1 MEGRPVA
8 VNGRLNRHA
17 QQVDWPSGAS
27 LQPGTG
33 HLGVCLTAERPGE
46 QPKTAEAEPTPN
58 IDVSRLPINLNR
70 IQRQLR
76 QSTVRDESQGLQ
88 LRYIVDVYGQAPRI
102 ELFPNRDYSLSGP
115 APYGAPTHQDLLRL
129 ITPQEHSAPAA
140 NFGNLFRWLADKAKD
155 E

>member
-1 MEGRPVA
+1 MP
-8 VNGRLNRHA
+8 NRWIGPAALLFSLA
-17 QQVDWPSGAS
+17 QATWTFASPQNSSG
-27 LQPGTG
+27 
-33 HLGVCLTAERPGE
+33 PGE
-46 QPKTAEAEPTPN
+46 QPKTAEAGPTPN

-102 ELFPNRDYSLSGP
+102 ELFPNRDYSLTGP